1 MTFTNLVPHRSILS
15 PLLLGLESLG
25 IFIKHLD
32 YMNGNRELYRLA
44 ENLKQEFMNEIME
57 TKEQV
62 FLLTLTGT
70 MRAKDTTAPYYSV
83 MARTFLLTAILN
95 ILWRKNSEKKGRYRV

>member
-57 TKEQV
+57 TKEQGLFV
-62 FLLTLTGT
+62 NPNGDYESQGYHCPILLSDGEDISL
-70 MRAKDTTAPYYSV
+70 DSNIEYS
-83 MARTFLLTAILN
+83 M
-95 ILWRKNSEKKGRYRV
+95 EKEFREEGSL